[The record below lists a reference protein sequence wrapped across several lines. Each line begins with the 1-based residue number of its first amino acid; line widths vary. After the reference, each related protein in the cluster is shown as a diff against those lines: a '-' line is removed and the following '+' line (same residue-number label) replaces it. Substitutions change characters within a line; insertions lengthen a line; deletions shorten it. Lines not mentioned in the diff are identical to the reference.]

1 MNSCIDWETPVV
13 TKSTGGNRVVVAPEE
28 LDLDSRMIFRREALE
43 ALAVMSPGA
52 DVLEIDF
59 SSTRSMDSSGLGA
72 LIVVQRKAAQ
82 IQMSVRLRG
91 LSQELRFLLALT
103 KLEDLFEIDIAED
116 A

>member
-13 TKSTGGNRVVVAPEE
+13 TKSTGGNRRVVAPEE
-28 LDLDSRMIFRREALE
+28 LGLDSRMIFRREAFE
-43 ALAVMSPGA
+43 ALAVMLPGA

-59 SSTRSMDSSGLGA
+59 SATRSMDSSGLGA
-72 LIVVQRKAAQ
+72 LIVVQRKAAE
-82 IQMSVRLRG
+82 IQKSVRLRG

-103 KLEDLFEIDIAED
+103 KLEDLFEIDTAEE